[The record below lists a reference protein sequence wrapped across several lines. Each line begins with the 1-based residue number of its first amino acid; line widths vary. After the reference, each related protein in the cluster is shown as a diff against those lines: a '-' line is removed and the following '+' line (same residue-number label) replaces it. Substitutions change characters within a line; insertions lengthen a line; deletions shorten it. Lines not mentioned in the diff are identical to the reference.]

1 MSVEKVNKR
10 KAEKKNRKR
19 NEISRKRKQQ
29 ITFIVCLALA
39 ALMVIS
45 PALIY
50 VADIANRSQNEGTSP
65 QTPIA
70 SGSNIQITDE
80 NGNVI
85 GYMDNDGNIQY
96 FDNATVAT
104 GSNAEE
110 NTEAIY
116 DDAGNEIG
124 HRHADGTEHLD

>member
-10 KAEKKNRKR
+10 KAEKKNRKK

-29 ITFIVCLALA
+29 ITSVVCLTLA
-39 ALMVIS
+39 ILMIVS

-50 VADIANRSQNEGTSP
+50 VADIVNRNQNEGTNN

-70 SGSNIQITDE
+70 SGSNVQITDE

-96 FDNATVAT
+96 FDNTTVAS
-104 GSNAEE
+104 GSNADE

-116 DDAGNEIG
+116 DDNGNEVG
-124 HRHADGTEHLD
+124 HRHVDGTEHLN